1 MIKLIEL
8 IIKLQGDSLQVQV
21 DDQSGGQ
28 FDDQSGDQDDDPLWV
43 HSEIT

>member
-28 FDDQSGDQDDDPLWV
+28 FGGQDDDPLWV